1 MLFLE
6 KDLGSSLEEIDLGD
20 NMLAFVFVR
29 ASADMSSK
37 VASKIDEI
45 DGVKEVYE
53 VTGDIDIIA
62 KISVQNVDELSRIV
76 FKIREIN
83 GVQGTDT
90 RIVLVSYI
98 K

>member
-1 MLFLE
+1 
-6 KDLGSSLEEIDLGD
+6 
-20 NMLAFVFVR
+20 MLAFVFVR
-29 ASADMSSK
+29 VNIDAVSRI
-37 VASKIDEI
+37 ASKIAEI

-62 KISVQNVDELSRIV
+62 KVSAENVDELSRIV

-90 RIVLVSYI
+90 RIVLVSHAR
-98 K
+98 

>member
-1 MLFLE
+1 
-6 KDLGSSLEEIDLGD
+6 
-20 NMLAFVFVR
+20 MLAFVFIR
-29 ASADMSSK
+29 ANVDIVSK
-37 VASKIDEI
+37 VASKIAEI

-62 KISVQNVDELSRIV
+62 KVSAQDVDELSKIV

-90 RIVLVSYI
+90 RIVLVSHTR
-98 K
+98 